1 MMPREQN
8 FKLIVEYDGSAYH
21 GWQRQKQETTI
32 QGEIERAAR
41 QLTGKPVTLIGSG
54 RTDAGVHA
62 RGQVANFHS
71 ATRLAAT
78 VIQRGLNALLPDDI
92 VIGDCRVVHDRFHS
106 RYDAQF
112 KTYCYTVLNRPVP
125 GAIGRQYAWHIK
137 RPLDI
142 KAMREALECLVGTY
156 DFKAFEGTGSPRNHT
171 TRVVTQAELV
181 AREESHLQIH
191 LTANGFLKHMVR
203 NIVGTLVDVGA
214 GKIDPADMEAIRE
227 SRDRSLA
234 GITAPGHGLCLMK
247 VYYDENDWCA
257 GPNLETITQ
266 KKQEAFF
273 L

>member
-1 MMPREQN
+1 MMLREQN

-41 QLTGKPVTLIGSG
+41 KLTGMPVTLIGSG

-71 ATRLAAT
+71 ATRLEAP

-92 VIGDCRVVHDRFHS
+92 VIGDCRVVHARFHA
-106 RYDAQF
+106 RYDAQS

-125 GAIGRQYAWHIK
+125 VAIGRQYAWHIK

-142 KAMREALECLVGTY
+142 KAMRDALGHLVGSF

-171 TRVVTQAELV
+171 TRVVTQAELI
-181 AREESHLQIH
+181 ARKDAHLQIY

-214 GKIDPADMEAIRE
+214 GKIAPADMASIRE

-234 GITAPGHGLCLMK
+234 GITAPGHGLCLMN
-247 VYYDENDWCA
+247 VHYEQNNGFVGTDH
-257 GPNLETITQ
+257 GSSTQ
-266 KKQEAFF
+266 KQPP
-273 L
+273 